1 MNESESAVRFDLHL
15 EKGFFDEETCA
26 KIIAEMMRSQG
37 GAATVYGIGEAG
49 SVDRRFRSTTRVRV
63 SPATVEFVRRRLME
77 RRPEV
82 EEHFRVSLGECEE
95 PQFLRYAEGDFF
107 VAHQD
112 GNTGLL
118 RLDSDRDRRVSV
130 VIFLNHQS
138 EVAEP
143 GAYSGGSL
151 VFSSYRGAQAER
163 LDASGEAGTLVAFR
177 AETTHEVT
185 NVTCGERFTIA
196 CWYRSIPE

>member
-1 MNESESAVRFDLHL
+1 MVMKESESAVRFDLHS
-15 EKGFFDEETCA
+15 EKDFFDEETCA
-26 KIIAEMMRSQG
+26 KIVAEMVRSQG
-37 GAATVYGIGEAG
+37 GAATVYGTGEAG
-49 SVDRRFRSTTRVRV
+49 SIDRRFRSTTRVRV
-63 SPATVEFVRRRLME
+63 SPATVEFVRRHLTE
-77 RRPEV
+77 RRPEI
-82 EEHFRVSLGECEE
+82 EEHFSVSLGECEE
-95 PQFLRYAEGDFF
+95 PQFLRYGEGDFF

-118 RLDSDRDRRVSV
+118 KLDSDKERRVSV

-138 EVAEP
+138 DEVIP

-151 VFSSYRGAQAER
+151 VFSSYRGAQVER

-185 NVTCGERFTIA
+185 TVTGGERFTIA
-196 CWYRSIPE
+196 CWYR

>member
-1 MNESESAVRFDLHL
+1 MNESESAVRFDLHS
-15 EKGFFDEETCA
+15 EKDFFDEETCA
-26 KIIAEMMRSQG
+26 KIVAEMVRSQG
-37 GAATVYGIGEAG
+37 GAATVYGTGGAG

-77 RRPEV
+77 HRPEI
-82 EEHFRVSLGECEE
+82 EKRFRVSLGECEE

-118 RLDSDRDRRVSV
+118 KLDSDRDRKVSV
-130 VIFLNHQS
+130 VIFLNRQS
-138 EVAEP
+138 EEAEP
-143 GAYSGGSL
+143 DTYRGGSL
-151 VFSSYRGAQAER
+151 VFSLYRGGQAQR

-185 NVTCGERFTIA
+185 TVTGGERFTIA
-196 CWYRSIPE
+196 CWYR